1 MHAGESSFERE
12 VAVEDRIS
20 CSVGE
25 VLAEVDPAR
34 FRALEWN
41 FSSVGRDEGSALS
54 STPTHRCRAHR
65 DQRSATGA
73 LSKRADVKD
82 VKAELVCSTPAR
94 VGR

>member
-34 FRALEWN
+34 LRALGWKI
-41 FSSVGRDEGSALS
+41 SSVGRDEGSAYA
-54 STPTHRCRAHR
+54 STPTLRRRADR

-73 LSKRADVKD
+73 LSKRADAKD
-82 VKAELVCSTPAR
+82 VKAEVVCFTPAR